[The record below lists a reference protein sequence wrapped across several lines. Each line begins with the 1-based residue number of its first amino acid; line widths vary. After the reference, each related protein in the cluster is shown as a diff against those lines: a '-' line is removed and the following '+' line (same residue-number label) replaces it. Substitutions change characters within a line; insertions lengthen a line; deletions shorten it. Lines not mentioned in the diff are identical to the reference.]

1 VIRPGPVLHFP
12 ESGCLGIR
20 RVPLPVSRQS
30 PLQTFAEARAT
41 RMVLTGYCS
50 SSLLPD
56 VFALRNER
64 SFIASRRRSTGLER

>member
-1 VIRPGPVLHFP
+1 VIRPVLHFP

-20 RVPLPVSRQS
+20 RVPLSVSRQS
-30 PLQTFAEARAT
+30 PLQTFAEAT

-64 SFIASRRRSTGLER
+64 SFIASRRRSTGL